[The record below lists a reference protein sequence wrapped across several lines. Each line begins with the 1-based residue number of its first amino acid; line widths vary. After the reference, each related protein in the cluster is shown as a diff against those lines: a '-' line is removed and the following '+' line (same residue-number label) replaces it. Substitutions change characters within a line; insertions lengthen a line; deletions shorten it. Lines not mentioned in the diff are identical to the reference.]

1 MGIPPWGTRLL
12 GSHLPPRASQ
22 EDKEAVF
29 EVSDTMSAVL
39 QVATGVISTL
49 QASPRSSPPGPYT
62 LGWGCWEVILRGGE
76 GGCIQKIRGLGEVGR
91 RLLLPVGTGKGQNVL
106 AAVEWKWV
114 RL

>member
-1 MGIPPWGTRLL
+1 MGISPWGTRLL
-12 GSHLPPRASQ
+12 GSHLLPRASQ

-49 QASPRSSPPGPYT
+49 QASPLSSPPGPYT
-62 LGWGCWEVILRGGE
+62 LGWACQEVILRGGE
-76 GGCIQKIRGLGEVGR
+76 GGCIQKVRGWGEVGR
-91 RLLLPVGTGKGQNVL
+91 RLPLPLGTAKGQKVL
-106 AAVEWKWV
+106 AAVEWKRI